1 MTVGSG
7 ARVKTAVLAV
17 FGVLLAVGAAAGC
30 SGSSSGVSADFD
42 ADDDGLVEI
51 FNLEQLDAVRWD
63 LNGDGRSDEALASA
77 AADAYGSAF
86 PDAMAGMG
94 CPDGGCVGYELA
106 GDLDFDDAGSY
117 ASGEVNADWTQGPGW
132 MSMGDH
138 DHPFSAVLD
147 GGGYEI
153 ANLFAA
159 VEGGDDVGLFGEITG
174 TVRNLSLTGAA
185 VSGYGSVGILV
196 GTNRGTVDGV
206 NVSGVVSGYRDVGGL
221 NGYNVG
227 TINRSRA
234 DAEVTGV
241 LVVGVLVG
249 ANENTITASSSSGS
263 VVARSRVIGGLTG
276 VNRGTIS
283 DSHASSDATGSD
295 MVGGLAG
302 VNRGT
307 VSTSS
312 ATGSVTGHVATGG
325 LIGWN
330 ERDLTGS
337 YATGSVAGDENDLGG
352 LVGRNSGAIAA
363 SYATGDVQGY
373 HRVGGLVGYN
383 SGTGTVAA
391 GYATGAVRGDF
402 EAGGLM
408 GWNRG
413 EVRSSYATGS
423 VSSERDAAGLVGE
436 NNGAISSS
444 YWDVET
450 SGLDVGVAYGPT
462 EGVEAKTTAELQS
475 PAGYRGIYET
485 WAAAGDF
492 WDFGSSSD
500 YPRLK
505 ADMDGDG
512 VATAEEMAPRG

>member
-1 MTVGSG
+1 M
-7 ARVKTAVLAV
+7 
-17 FGVLLAVGAAAGC
+17 
-30 SGSSSGVSADFD
+30 
-42 ADDDGLVEI
+42 
-51 FNLEQLDAVRWD
+51 
-63 LNGDGRSDEALASA
+63 
-77 AADAYGSAF
+77 
-86 PDAMAGMG
+86 P
-94 CPDGGCVGYELA
+94 P
-106 GDLDFDDAGSY
+106 
-117 ASGEVNADWTQGPGW
+117 
-132 MSMGDH
+132 
-138 DHPFSAVLD
+138 
-147 GGGYEI
+147 
-153 ANLFAA
+153 
-159 VEGGDDVGLFGEITG
+159 
-174 TVRNLSLTGAA
+174 
-185 VSGYGSVGILV
+185 V
-196 GTNRGTVDGV
+196 GTLPV
-206 NVSGVVSGYRDVGGL
+206 
-221 NGYNVG
+221 
-227 TINRSRA
+227 RA
-234 DAEVTGV
+234 Q
-241 LVVGVLVG
+241 
-249 ANENTITASSSSGS
+249 
-263 VVARSRVIGGLTG
+263 
-276 VNRGTIS
+276 
-283 DSHASSDATGSD
+283 
-295 MVGGLAG
+295 MF
-302 VNRGT
+302 
-307 VSTSS
+307 
-312 ATGSVTGHVATGG
+312 ATGG

-413 EVRSSYATGS
+413 EVRSSYTTGS

-462 EGVEAKTTAELQS
+462 EGVEAKTTTELQS

-485 WAAAGDF
+485 WAADGDF